1 MTDDVNPMH
10 ADPRQVVAS
19 DWPANGT
26 ADDRLLFLL
35 NYAVL
40 APSILNAQPWR
51 FSIGG
56 GVVELGEDRG
66 RRLKVVDP
74 EGREAAIS
82 CGAALFNLCIAAR
95 SFGLEPE
102 IELLG
107 EAAAPAVAR
116 VRLGQQSKPASAE
129 DQRLR
134 NAIPERR
141 TSRGGFEER
150 KVPREVLRRLENAA
164 VAEGARFAWTDAVA
178 RRREIAAVVAE
189 AERAH
194 LSNPDYRDEL
204 RNWLLDRRRERHE
217 SLREAYYRMGTLA
230 GRTAIHP
237 RGSDEVT
244 MEAASLGRAFASEES
259 AAARLQALVVASP
272 VVAVV
277 STASDTPTDW
287 LRAGLALERVLLT
300 ATAEGLSA
308 SFLNAPTELKWLR
321 NRLGSHLGAE
331 GHPQVLMRLG
341 YHPPVSA
348 TPRRPLAEV
357 VSLSTSSG

>member
-1 MTDDVNPMH
+1 MTGDGNPMH
-10 ADPRQVVAS
+10 TDPRQVVAS
-19 DWPANGT
+19 DWPADGT
-26 ADDRLLFLL
+26 ADDKLLFLL

-40 APSILNAQPWR
+40 APSILNAQPWH
-51 FSIGG
+51 FAVGD
-56 GVVELGEDRG
+56 GVVELSEDRG

-82 CGAALFNLCIAAR
+82 CGAALFNLCVAAR
-95 SFGLEPE
+95 SFGLAPDV
-102 IELLG
+102 ELLG

-116 VRLGQQSKPASAE
+116 VRLGQQSKPASLE
-129 DQRLR
+129 DRQLR
-134 NAIPERR
+134 DAIPERR

-150 KVPREVLRRLENAA
+150 KVPREVLGRLEHAA
-164 VAEGARFAWTDAVA
+164 AAEGARFAWTDAVG
-178 RRREIAAVVAE
+178 RRKEIAALVAE

-194 LSNPDYRDEL
+194 LSNPDYRNEL
-204 RNWLLDRRRERHE
+204 RDWLLDRRRERHE

-259 AAARLQALVVASP
+259 AAARLQALVAASP
-272 VVAVV
+272 VVALV
-277 STASDTPTDW
+277 STDHDTPTDW
-287 LRAGLALERVLLT
+287 LRAGVALERVLLT

-308 SFLNAPTELKWLR
+308 SFLNAPTELRRLR
-321 NRLGSHLGAE
+321 NRLSSLLGAE

-357 VSLSTSSG
+357 VSLRTSSV